1 MKSYGVSYKGS
12 KSRICDKLVEAI
24 PFEGIDNFYDLFCG
38 GCAVTHKML
47 LEDRYKLIH
56 CNDLNGMALQLFVG
70 GIRGEYKDEKRWIS
84 REEFFRLKD
93 KDPYVSCCWS
103 FGNNQ
108 RDYIY
113 AAKIEPYK
121 KACHY
126 AIVLDDFSLF
136 DELCPEVADVC
147 REALTGVTD
156 THERRILFG
165 PVVVKWLKAHGTK
178 EMLDGNPLYSSCH
191 TKKETK
197 TRPKGT
203 IRGLESLQSLESLER
218 LERLQRLESSERLE
232 RVNNIQQ
239 TNTDRLAWSIGS
251 YDEVE
256 INPNSVI
263 YCDIPYRFT
272 NGYDSKW
279 KKSSFDYEKFYSWC
293 EVQTELVLI
302 SEYWM
307 PEDRFVPVYETKH
320 IQSFCAN
327 KTSAVVEK
335 LFVPKDQLELYRSL
349 MKGKNQTL
357 FD

>member
-1 MKSYGVSYKGS
+1 MRKNYGVSYKGS

-24 PFEGIDNFYDLFCG
+24 PYEGIDSFYDLFCG

-47 LEDRYKLIH
+47 LGDRYKHIH
-56 CNDLNGMALQLFVG
+56 CNDLDGMALQLFVN
-70 GIRGEYKDEKRWIS
+70 GIRGEYRDEKRWIS
-84 REEFFRLKD
+84 REEFFRLKGQ
-93 KDPYVSCCWS
+93 DPYVSCCWS

-136 DELCPEVADVC
+136 DELCPEVAGVC
-147 REALTGVTD
+147 REALEGVTD
-156 THERRILFG
+156 IHERRMLFG
-165 PVVVKWLKAHGTK
+165 PAVVKWLKAHGTK

-191 TKKETK
+191 TKKDTK

-203 IRGLESLQSLESLER
+203 IRDLQSLER
-218 LERLQRLESSERLE
+218 LERLQSLERLESSERLE

-239 TNTDRLAWSIGS
+239 TDTDRLTWSIGS
-251 YDEVE
+251 YDGVG
-256 INPNSVI
+256 IKPNSVI
-263 YCDIPYRFT
+263 YCDIPYHST
-272 NGYDSKW
+272 NAYNSKRN
-279 KKSSFDYEKFYSWC
+279 KKCFDYERFYSWC
-293 EVQTELVLI
+293 EAQTELVLI

-307 PEDRFVPVYETKH
+307 PEDRFVPVWETKH
-320 IQSFCAN
+320 IQSLCST

-335 LFVPKDQLELYRSL
+335 LFVPKCQLELYRSL
-349 MKGKNQTL
+349 MRGKNQTL